1 MNKYKKE
8 VKLPK
13 EWCGVRK
20 KMVSHSKRH
29 KKAVTKAV
37 KVKR

>member
-1 MNKYKKE
+1 MKTYKKD

-13 EWCGVRK
+13 EWCDVKK
-20 KMVSHSKRH
+20 KMISHSKRH